1 MPPHLALLFGIGL
14 VVYALWSDRKRDYPA
29 IKDIL
34 WPTLWYMV
42 VSSRLVGVWLSTWGI
57 PLPTGGGDPTEG
69 SQIDRYFFA
78 LLTMTGLWVLAR
90 RGFSW
95 RTCFSKNP
103 WPTAF
108 LVFMALSIVWS
119 GYPFVSFKRFIK
131 ILGAVVMALVVLSNE
146 RPLDALLTVLRRCL
160 YVHLPMSIICIR
172 YFRHIGVSFDWFG
185 SSVLWQGIST
195 SKNTLGQVAMLG
207 VLYFSWEVARN
218 WSKVTWRNL
227 HVLYVLMALYLLK
240 GSDAGMSMTSVSVCV
255 LAIATFYSLQSL
267 RGSPEGIR
275 RFTRLAAAGLTTLI
289 LLVVAHSIVLFSEDS
304 LFGYVITK
312 FGRDITLTDRT
323 YIWTDVYAAAS
334 NDRLLGVGV
343 GGFWIGREANIPWN
357 STKTWVLGQ
366 AHSGY
371 VDTYLQLG
379 LVGVL
384 LLTMLLLSRI
394 PRLLSTLDDNFDF
407 ACFRITLLLTI
418 AFVNITESTYLR
430 GDHHLWLLF
439 QTVIW
444 FLPSCKSS
452 ADAVLN
458 RRRAS
463 ARLRPRTSGSLR
475 PTGVRQ
481 LRDDRHERR
490 HHREVPCWRV
500 DQKVLTGA

>member
-1 MPPHLALLFGIGL
+1 MPPRLALLVGL
-14 VVYALWSDRKRDYPA
+14 GFVAYAFWSDRKRDYPA
-29 IKDIL
+29 IKDIF

-42 VSSRLVGVWLSTWGI
+42 VSSRMVGVWLSTWGV
-57 PLPTGGGDPTEG
+57 PLPSGGSDPTEG
-69 SQIDRYFFA
+69 SQADRYFFV
-78 LLTMTGLWVLAR
+78 LLTIIGLRILAR

-95 RTCFSKNP
+95 QTCLSRNP
-103 WPTAF
+103 WPTA
-108 LVFMALSIVWS
+108 LLALMALSILWS
-119 GYPFVSFKRFIK
+119 DYPFVSFKRYIK
-131 ILGAVVMALVVLSNE
+131 ILGSVVMALVVLSNE
-146 RPLDALLTVLRRCL
+146 RASEAMRTVLRRCL

-218 WSKVTWRNL
+218 WSRAGWRNL
-227 HVLYVLMALYLLK
+227 HVLYVFMGLYLLK

-255 LAIATFYSLQSL
+255 FAMAIFYRLQSL
-267 RGSPEGIR
+267 RGSPERFR
-275 RFTRLAAAGLTTLI
+275 RFTRLVAAGVTALI
-289 LLVVAHSIVLFSEDS
+289 LLIVAHSIVLFREDS

-323 YIWTDVYAAAS
+323 DIWTDVYAAAA
-334 NDRLLGVGV
+334 NDRLFGVGV

-379 LVGVL
+379 LVGVVLLTVL
-384 LLTMLLLSRI
+384 LLTSI
-394 PRLLSTLDDNFDF
+394 PRLLSTVDEQFDF
-407 ACFRITLLLTI
+407 ACFRLTLLFTI

-439 QTVIW
+439 QMVVW
-444 FLPSCKSS
+444 VLP
-452 ADAVLN
+452 VVQGGGETLPN
-458 RRRAS
+458 RRRADAQS
-463 ARLRPRTSGSLR
+463 RLRNGAWPKVADARSWPGSRDERGDLGGGLLH
-475 PTGVRQ
+475 GVEQR
-481 LRDDRHERR
+481 L
-490 HHREVPCWRV
+490 
-500 DQKVLTGA
+500 LITA